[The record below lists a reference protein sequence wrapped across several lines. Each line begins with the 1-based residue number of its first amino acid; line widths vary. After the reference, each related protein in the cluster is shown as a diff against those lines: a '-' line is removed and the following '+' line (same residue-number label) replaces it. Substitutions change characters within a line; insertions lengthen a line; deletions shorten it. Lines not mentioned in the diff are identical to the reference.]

1 MKKSFLL
8 TFILLFIVTSF
19 VFAQNLRIYNN
30 DTLLA
35 NNTVLNITGSN
46 SQTIVQYLLV
56 KNISNTAINVKV
68 KKIYNSIVSGSE
80 NTFCFGVCY
89 DPMTFLSDAVLIAPN
104 AVDSGFS
111 ADYNAHGGGGTS
123 SITYVF
129 FNTANTSDSASVI
142 LNFTT
147 TVGVNNIAVSDVYF
161 SEAYPNPASNN
172 ISFNYTL
179 PKQALTA
186 KIAISNILGVKV
198 ADVEISDLSVQKSI
212 NTANFKDGIYF
223 YSLIVNDKIFKTRK
237 IIIKH

>member
-89 DPMTFLSDAVLIAPN
+89 DPMTFLSDAVSIASN

-123 SITYVF
+123 SIRYVF

-147 TVGVNNIAVSDVYF
+147 TVGINDIAQSGIYF
-161 SEAYPNPASNN
+161 SEAYPNPASGT
-172 ISFNYTL
+172 ISFNYSIPEQT
-179 PKQALTA
+179 AA
-186 KIAISNILGVKV
+186 KIYIANILGAKV
-198 ADVEISDLSVQKSI
+198 ADVELSDLSGQKSI
-212 NTANFKDGIYF
+212 NTANLKDGIYF

-237 IIIKH
+237 MIIRH

>member
-8 TFILLFIVTSF
+8 TFICLFIVTSF

-89 DPMTFLSDAVLIAPN
+89 DPMTFLSDAILIAPN

-147 TVGVNNIAVSDVYF
+147 TIPSIDSFFAFEGYF
-161 SEAYPNPASNN
+161 TF
-172 ISFNYTL
+172 SFIKLLIN
-179 PKQALTA
+179 ARF
-186 KIAISNILGVKV
+186 
-198 ADVEISDLSVQKSI
+198 LSKYSFFSSICGFVFNGFSSI
-212 NTANFKDGIYF
+212 NVFCFGSERF
-223 YSLIVNDKIFKTRK
+223 
-237 IIIKH
+237 